1 MGVPNKVVCYTPSA
15 PALNLTSNRNS
26 NLKTNKMRGRG
37 RMRML
42 RRGGGPM
49 GGRPLHHMGGGF
61 KPRPHIL
68 RMPFDLFVS
77 ESHYARIK
85 PLPEDK
91 DLTQALLKRHA
102 ELVPTTLEQTSIQAL
117 VLKVQGVLEGLTVAP
132 GNFEACQLEEVRI
145 VGSFKKGTMVRG
157 HNIAD
162 LVVILKTLP
171 THEAIRSLGAKIL
184 EDVQKQYEEQ
194 IFELEATDRGFNIS
208 TGNSNEPAVVRVLI
222 TTIGRNFRLISS
234 SMHLDMKYLQSH
246 LAAIRHSRWFEE
258 NVNHTSVKV
267 LIRLLRDMRSRIK
280 GLEPLSPWM
289 IDLLAHFSVLN
300 TPNRQAL
307 PVNLAFRRVIQ
318 LLSAGFFLP
327 GSCGILDPCEVGAIR
342 VHMVMSMEQEDMLCL
357 TAQNLLRI
365 LSQGGYNVILG
376 LDQKDN
382 DPSTELL
389 VLNGVV
395 VSPLEMV
402 YDPTFYDRKTG
413 EDEEDDDNEN
423 DEEII
428 AAKDVE
434 TEVETEA
441 TETCIA

>member
-1 MGVPNKVVCYTPSA
+1 
-15 PALNLTSNRNS
+15 
-26 NLKTNKMRGRG
+26 
-37 RMRML
+37 
-42 RRGGGPM
+42 M

-77 ESHYARIK
+77 EIHYSRIK
-85 PLPEDK
+85 ALPEDK

-132 GNFEACQLEEVRI
+132 GNFEACQLEEVRV

-157 HNIAD
+157 HNVAD

-184 EDVQKQYEEQ
+184 EDVQKQHEDLG
-194 IFELEATDRGFNIS
+194 FELEATDRGFNIL
-208 TGNSNEPAVVRVLI
+208 TGNASEQAVVRVLI
-222 TTIGRNFRLISS
+222 TTVGRNFRLISS

-267 LIRLLRDMRSRIK
+267 LIRLMRDMRTRIK

-342 VHMVMSMEQEDMLCL
+342 VHMVMTMEQEDILCL

-365 LSQGGYNVILG
+365 LSQSGYNVILG
-376 LDQKDN
+376 LDQKTN
-382 DPSTELL
+382 DATTELL

-395 VSPLEMV
+395 VSPLEVV
-402 YDPTFYDRKTG
+402 YDASFYERKIG
-413 EDEEDDDNEN
+413 EDEDDDEN

-428 AAKDVE
+428 TAKEEE
-434 TEVETEA
+434 TETA
-441 TETCIA
+441 ETCIA

>member
-1 MGVPNKVVCYTPSA
+1 MGQRPGCDCLLHDLLSSDCCNKRK
-15 PALNLTSNRNS
+15 NR
-26 NLKTNKMRGRG
+26 MRGRG

-49 GGRPLHHMGGGF
+49 SGRPLHHMGGGF

-77 ESHYARIK
+77 ESHYALIK

-91 DLTQALLKRHA
+91 ELTQALLKRHA

-184 EDVQKQYEEQ
+184 EDVQKQYEDQ
-194 IFELEATDRGFNIS
+194 VFELEATDRGFNIS
-208 TGNSNEPAVVRVLI
+208 TGNPNEKAVV
-222 TTIGRNFRLISS
+222 
-234 SMHLDMKYLQSH
+234 Q
-246 LAAIRHSRWFEE
+246 
-258 NVNHTSVKV
+258 V

-342 VHMVMSMEQEDMLCL
+342 VHMVMTMEQEDMLCL

-365 LSQGGYNVILG
+365 LSQSGYNAILG
-376 LDQKDN
+376 LDQKEN

-413 EDEEDDDNEN
+413 EDEEDDENEN

-428 AAKDVE
+428 AAKEVE
-434 TEVETEA
+434 AEVETEA
-441 TETCIA
+441 AETCIA